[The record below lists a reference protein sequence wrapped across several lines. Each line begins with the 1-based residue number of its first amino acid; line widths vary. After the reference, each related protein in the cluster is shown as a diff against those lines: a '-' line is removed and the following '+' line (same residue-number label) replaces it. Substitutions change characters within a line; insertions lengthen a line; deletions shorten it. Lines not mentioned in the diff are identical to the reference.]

1 MFALSRR
8 KQGFDSPW
16 ERQAQNKRSLLN
28 GYQKIWRRFCDAVPL
43 RIKLARDLFGEKA
56 LMGARLVKHRLV
68 GIESNRG
75 WRCRSCDRQ
84 SSSEFG
90 RLLRYMQGGQRHGYI
105 DESFSVCES
114 SPSAE
119 HSRTEAGKAK
129 SHIRVQSPLRALG
142 RDLGPLVHSKGLS
155 ATASSAPQASIS

>member
-1 MFALSRR
+1 MSSSGVFNSLRCPPLSANVIVIPLSRR

-43 RIKLARDLFGEKA
+43 RIRLARDLFGEKA

-75 WRCRSCDRQ
+75 SRCRSCDRQ

-90 RLLRYMQGGQRHGYI
+90 RLLR
-105 DESFSVCES
+105 
-114 SPSAE
+114 
-119 HSRTEAGKAK
+119 
-129 SHIRVQSPLRALG
+129 
-142 RDLGPLVHSKGLS
+142 
-155 ATASSAPQASIS
+155 